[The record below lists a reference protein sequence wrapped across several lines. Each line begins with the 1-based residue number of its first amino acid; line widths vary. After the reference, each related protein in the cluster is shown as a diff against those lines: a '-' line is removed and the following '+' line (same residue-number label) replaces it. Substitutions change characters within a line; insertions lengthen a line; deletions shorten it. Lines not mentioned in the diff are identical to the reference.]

1 LCLGP
6 YTARGGGIVAE
17 SITLYLGLKKGE
29 KADFE
34 IVGLAAAA
42 FAEVVKEIAFILEP
56 ALQVKLEFESG
67 LEGSLKLEAVL
78 KSLNSADGRRGM
90 LVGIVS
96 AVGLMLVTDL
106 RQYGVGKL
114 LDKYLMPEQRLS
126 LSDEDIER
134 IAKAVKG
141 VHDGRVAK
149 APVKEMYRQLD
160 RDAAIESVGS
170 IAKRDAKPIDP
181 IPRSEF
187 PVRAGI
193 EPRVDDTPK
202 SRRSVTTENLVLIT
216 AVFLH
221 ADRVWRFQSH
231 FGEHSYHVLDLKF
244 LDDALNGKFPMK
256 EGVEITAEVETLEE
270 NEGGVWIPKRRSILK
285 VLRRNKSHKQPD
297 LFTLP
302 KKPKAGGGKKKP
314 GTPKKRSATR

>member
-1 LCLGP
+1 
-6 YTARGGGIVAE
+6 VAE
-17 SITLYLGLKKGE
+17 SITLYLDLKSGE

-34 IVGLAAAA
+34 VVGLAAAA
-42 FAEVVKEIAFILEP
+42 FAEAVKEIAFILEP
-56 ALQVKLEFESG
+56 GLRVKLDFESG
-67 LEGSLKLEAVL
+67 LEGSLKLEAIL
-78 KSLNSADGRRGM
+78 KSLNTADGRRGA

-114 LDKYLMPEQRLS
+114 LDRYLMPEQRQS

-141 VHDGRVAK
+141 VHEGRIAK
-149 APVKEMYRQLD
+149 APVKEMYRQLE

-170 IAKRDAKPIDP
+170 IAKPDAKPIDP

-187 PVRAGI
+187 PIRAGI
-193 EPRVDDTPK
+193 APRVDDTPK
-202 SRRSVTTENLVLIT
+202 SRRSVTTENLILIT

-244 LDDALNGKFPMK
+244 LDDALNGKFKMK

-270 NEGGVWIPKRRSILK
+270 NEGGLWIPKRRSILK
-285 VLRRNKSHKQPD
+285 VLRRKKSLKQPD
-297 LFTLP
+297 LFAP
-302 KKPKAGGGKKKP
+302 EKKPKTRGKKKKP
-314 GTPKKRSATR
+314 GTPKKQPAAR

>member
-1 LCLGP
+1 
-6 YTARGGGIVAE
+6 VAE
-17 SITLYLGLKKGE
+17 SITLYLELKPGE

-56 ALQVKLEFESG
+56 GLQVKLDFESG
-67 LEGSLKLEAVL
+67 LEGSLKLEAIL
-78 KSLNSADGRRGM
+78 KSLNTADGRRGA
-90 LVGIVS
+90 LVGIIS

-114 LDKYLMPEQRLS
+114 LDRYLMPEQRQS

-134 IAKAVKG
+134 IARAVRG
-141 VHDGRVAK
+141 VHEGTVAK
-149 APVKEMYRQLD
+149 APVKEMYRQLE

-170 IAKRDAKPIDP
+170 IAKPDAKPIDP
-181 IPRSEF
+181 ILRSEF
-187 PVRAGI
+187 PIRAGI
-193 EPRVDDTPK
+193 APRVEDTPK

-221 ADRVWRFQSH
+221 ADRVWRFQSY

-244 LDDALNGKFPMK
+244 LDDALNGKFKMK

-270 NEGGVWIPKRRSILK
+270 NEGGLWIPKRRSILK
-285 VLRRNKSHKQPD
+285 VLRRKKSLKQRD
-297 LFTLP
+297 LFAP
-302 KKPKAGGGKKKP
+302 GKKPKTGGKKKP
-314 GTPKKRSATR
+314 GSPKKRPPAR

>member
-1 LCLGP
+1 M
-6 YTARGGGIVAE
+6 AE
-17 SITLYLGLKKGE
+17 SITLYLDLKPGE

-34 IVGLAAAA
+34 VVGLAAAA
-42 FAEVVKEIAFILEP
+42 FAEAVKEIAFILEP
-56 ALQVKLEFESG
+56 GLQIKLDFESG
-67 LEGSLKLEAVL
+67 LEGSLKLEAIL
-78 KSLNSADGRRGM
+78 KSLNAADGRRGA

-114 LDKYLMPEQRLS
+114 LDRYLMPEQRQS

-134 IAKAVKG
+134 IAKAVRG
-141 VHDGRVAK
+141 VHEGRIAK
-149 APVKEMYRQLD
+149 APVKEMYRQLE

-170 IAKRDAKPIDP
+170 IAKPDAKPIDP

-187 PVRAGI
+187 PIRAGI
-193 EPRVDDTPK
+193 APRVDDTPK
-202 SRRSVTTENLVLIT
+202 SRRSVTTENLILIT

-244 LDDALNGKFPMK
+244 LDDALNGKFKMK

-270 NEGGVWIPKRRSILK
+270 NEGGLWIPRRRSILK
-285 VLRRNKSHKQPD
+285 VLRRKKSLKQPD
-297 LFTLP
+297 LFTP
-302 KKPKAGGGKKKP
+302 EKKPKTGGKKKKP
-314 GTPKKRSATR
+314 GTPKKRTPSR